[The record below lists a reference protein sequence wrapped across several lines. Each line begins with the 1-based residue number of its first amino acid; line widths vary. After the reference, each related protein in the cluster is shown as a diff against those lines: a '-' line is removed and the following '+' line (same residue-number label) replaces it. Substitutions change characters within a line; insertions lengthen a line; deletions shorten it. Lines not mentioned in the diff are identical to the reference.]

1 MENQQYKGYPPQ
13 AVPLRSR
20 SQEGALAVG
29 VTQAYIA
36 DMVDD
41 FYARIQR
48 DTVLGPIFDAHID
61 NWPAHLSRMKLF
73 WQAVLHNSGA
83 YSGSPM
89 QKHIAIPGL
98 TEAHFARWLSLFD
111 QTLAVLEP
119 HPDATALVASKAR
132 MIAGS
137 LLNGIEM
144 QDTRLKI
151 PAVVAGQQDGFQLP
165 GWIWKSMLGCY
176 AVFFMAIAL
185 ATGRDGSA
193 LFAIAISVGYA
204 VMYFGLG
211 WWVSR
216 IKGRE
221 RPSPLLEKG
230 GVLQTWCGP
239 MDMTSVAGQ
248 VLAVPACIALF
259 ALAVMIVCMTAV

>member
-1 MENQQYKGYPPQ
+1 MENQKYKGGALPT
-13 AVPLRSR
+13 VPLRSR

-48 DTVLGPIFDAHID
+48 DAVLGPIFDAHID

-89 QKHIAIPGL
+89 QKHIAIGGL

-111 QTLAVLEP
+111 QTLAALEP
-119 HPDATALVASKAR
+119 HPDATALVAGKAR

-137 LLNGIEM
+137 LLNGITM
-144 QDTRLKI
+144 HDTQSK
-151 PAVVAGQQDGFQLP
+151 ATVDVAGQQDGFQLP
-165 GWIWKSMLGCY
+165 GWIWKAMLGCY
-176 AVFFMAIAL
+176 TVFFVAIAL

-204 VMYFGLG
+204 LMYFGLG
-211 WWVSR
+211 WRVSR

-221 RPSPLLEKG
+221 HPSPLLEKS

-239 MDMTSVAGQ
+239 MDMTAVAGQ

-259 ALAVMIVCMTAV
+259 AVVVMIVCMTAV